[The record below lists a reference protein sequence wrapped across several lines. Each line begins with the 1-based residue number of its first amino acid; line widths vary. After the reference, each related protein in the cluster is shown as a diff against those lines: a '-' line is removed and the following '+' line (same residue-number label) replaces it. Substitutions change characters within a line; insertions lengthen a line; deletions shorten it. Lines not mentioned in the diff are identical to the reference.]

1 MSQMN
6 LHYVRPQVLMKPE
19 CDGKIIKPQRQYQ
32 VVVVGF
38 CFGWFVWGV
47 VVFVCFQIVGCLPL
61 GIY

>member
-19 CDGKIIKPQRQYQ
+19 CDGKIIEPQRQYQ

-38 CFGWFVWGV
+38 WFVLVVWGWWWL
-47 VVFVCFQIVGCLPL
+47 FCF
-61 GIY
+61 